1 MKVAENYAYVLFLV
15 GGMRHFEVITIT
27 VRFSM
32 SVYKMHFILLLLSLF
47 WLSSTSSSL
56 CSLRIFSL
64 QCERL
69 LNMPLAPLKYSWI
82 KYTLIDLGDNFKII

>member
-1 MKVAENYAYVLFLV
+1 MKVAENDAYVLFLV
-15 GGMRHFEVITIT
+15 GGMRHFEVITMA

-32 SVYKMHFILLLLSLF
+32 SVYKIHFILLLLSLF
-47 WLSSTSSSL
+47 WLSSL

-69 LNMPLAPLKYSWI
+69 LNMSLAPLKCSWI
-82 KYTLIDLGDNFKII
+82 KFPLIDLGDDFKII